1 MGGDFWTHLRSFGL
15 ETMVAE
21 GVISPQDTDLIQ
33 RADSVEHAIRII
45 QSCPAPLDSSARR
58 RRRGVEESRS

>member
-15 ETMVAE
+15 QTMVAE

-45 QSCPAPLDSSARR
+45 QSCPVP
-58 RRRGVEESRS
+58 